1 MRIDELFDKP
11 AAIKWQTD
19 PNTAYAH
26 FEANGKKY
34 TAKAYL
40 SDDLTSMNFEFFN
53 ESAQSKSSSGI
64 TGTGDQHTVFA
75 TIVEVLR
82 TLIKV
87 YPIENISFTA
97 KEPSRQKLYKTMV
110 RKLLPD
116 WKVTEKIDSWNGPT
130 FNVTKPGAED
140 ENR

>member
-1 MRIDELFDKP
+1 
-11 AAIKWQTD
+11 
-19 PNTAYAH
+19 
-26 FEANGKKY
+26 
-34 TAKAYL
+34 
-40 SDDLTSMNFEFFN
+40 MNFEFFN
-53 ESAQSKSSSGI
+53 ESAPSKSSSGI

-130 FNVTKPGAED
+130 FNATKPGDED
-140 ENR
+140 EN